1 MKGKAVSS
9 EGENFTAAKV
19 FCLQKNEALLIVDA
33 FFQTPYLK
41 CGTLPDKLC
50 MIHSLKK
57 LNSELG

>member
-19 FCLQKNEALLIVDA
+19 LFTKNEALLIVDA

>member
-33 FFQTPYLK
+33 FFPNPIFEVWDSSRQALHDSQFKET
-41 CGTLPDKLC
+41 
-50 MIHSLKK
+50 
-57 LNSELG
+57 EQ